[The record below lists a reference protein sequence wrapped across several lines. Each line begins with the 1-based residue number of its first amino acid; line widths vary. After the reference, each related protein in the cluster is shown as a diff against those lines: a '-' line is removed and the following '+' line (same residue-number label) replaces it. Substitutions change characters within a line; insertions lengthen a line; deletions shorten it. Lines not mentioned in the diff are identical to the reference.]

1 MKTKEVIGFRLPEQ
15 GQMQTFERLVGELE
29 VKPSD
34 LAREAFLLGLP
45 QAAEKIK
52 LKKLKETQSLLER
65 LQALSATVIT
75 SSRLRLRNQ
84 GITC

>member
-1 MKTKEVIGFRLPEQ
+1 MKTKEVIGFRLLEQ

-34 LAREAFLLGLP
+34 LAREAFLNGLG

-52 LKKLKETQSLLER
+52 AKKLKETQSLLER
-65 LQALSATVIT
+65 LS
-75 SSRLRLRNQ
+75 
-84 GITC
+84 GITLRIASRRVVNC